1 MMAVKVI
8 IDRKVK
14 KGKEPGFANLL
25 RGMRGKAISCKGYI
39 SGETLRA
46 LNDPNN
52 YIVIFTWLSV
62 EDWNNWEKSP
72 ERKRIHNKIE
82 KLMARPSESSESKV
96 YVNA

>member
-1 MMAVKVI
+1 MAVKII

-14 KGKEPGFANLL
+14 KGKESDLAKLVRGL
-25 RGMRGKAISCKGYI
+25 RAKAISSKGYV

-46 LNDPNN
+46 LDDPNN
-52 YIVIFTWLSV
+52 YIVISTWQSV
-62 EDWNNWEKSP
+62 EDWINWEKDP

-82 KLMARPSESSESKV
+82 KLMVRPSDSKI